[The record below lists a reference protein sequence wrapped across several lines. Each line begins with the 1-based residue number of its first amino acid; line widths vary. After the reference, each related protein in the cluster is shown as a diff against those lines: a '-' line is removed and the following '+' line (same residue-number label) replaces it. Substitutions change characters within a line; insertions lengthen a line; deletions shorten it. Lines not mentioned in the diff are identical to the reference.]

1 MPLLEIRQL
10 SPRTRLGLWRMDEPM
25 EGTPRQRERLAEQLL
40 LDAMMDGDTSFT
52 IGHEPSGKPFLTSYF
67 SPRTSHLSPR
77 TSHLSPRTSHLSPQT
92 SHLASYTSNLSI
104 SHTRG
109 YVVLLLSDDSG
120 VGVDIEY
127 RSNRVERIASRFIR
141 PDEQVGTTNEKL
153 LLWSAKETVYKLF
166 SEDRLAF
173 YDMRVLSIGEGV
185 MQIENM
191 KRNEVVAVS
200 YEFTPDYVLTYAIRP
215 MLE

>member
-52 IGHEPSGKPFLTSYF
+52 IGHEPSGKPFLTSY
-67 SPRTSHLSPR
+67 
-77 TSHLSPRTSHLSPQT
+77 LSPRTSHLSPQT

-127 RSNRVERIASRFIR
+127 RSDRVERIASRFIR
-141 PDEQVGTTNEKL
+141 PDEQVETTDEKL
-153 LLWSAKETVYKLF
+153 LLWSAKEAVYKLF

>member
-10 SPRTRLGLWRMDEPM
+10 SLRTRLGLWRMDEPM

-52 IGHEPSGKPFLTSYF
+52 IGHEPSGKPFLTSY
-67 SPRTSHLSPR
+67 
-77 TSHLSPRTSHLSPQT
+77 LSPRTSHLSPQT

>member
-67 SPRTSHLSPR
+67 
-77 TSHLSPRTSHLSPQT
+77 SPRTSHLSPQT

>member
-52 IGHEPSGKPFLTSYF
+52 IGHEPSGKPFL
-67 SPRTSHLSPR
+67 

>member
-52 IGHEPSGKPFLTSYF
+52 IGHEPSGKPFLTSY
-67 SPRTSHLSPR
+67 LSP
-77 TSHLSPRTSHLSPQT
+77 LT

>member
-67 SPRTSHLSPR
+67 SPRTSHL
-77 TSHLSPRTSHLSPQT
+77 
-92 SHLASYTSNLSI
+92 ASYTSNLSI

-127 RSNRVERIASRFIR
+127 RSDRVERIASRFIR

>member
-52 IGHEPSGKPFLTSYF
+52 IGHEPSGKPFLNSYF
-67 SPRTSHLSPR
+67 
-77 TSHLSPRTSHLSPQT
+77 SPRTSHLSPQT

>member
-25 EGTPRQRERLAEQLL
+25 EGAPRQRERLAEQLL

-67 SPRTSHLSPR
+67 
-77 TSHLSPRTSHLSPQT
+77 SPRTSHLSPQT

>member
-67 SPRTSHLSPR
+67 SPRTSHLSPQ
-77 TSHLSPRTSHLSPQT
+77 P